1 VVPSGMTPLPFAL
14 RGAHGHAQVGFARL
28 TKQALAAF
36 GGVERNDVV
45 AGLHARH
52 AFAHLHHDA
61 RAFMAQHHRKQT
73 LGVVTRERERVGV
86 TNAGV
91 RDLDQHLA
99 LARRRDID
107 LHNLQRLASGKGD
120 GGARFHDNSK
130 GG

>member
-1 VVPSGMTPLPFAL
+1 MP
-14 RGAHGHAQVGFARL
+14 
-28 TKQALAAF
+28 
-36 GGVERNDVV
+36 
-45 AGLHARH
+45 
-52 AFAHLHHDA
+52 
-61 RAFMAQHHRKQT
+61 QHHRKQT

-91 RDLDQHLA
+91 CDLDQHFA
-99 LARRRDID
+99 LARRRDVD